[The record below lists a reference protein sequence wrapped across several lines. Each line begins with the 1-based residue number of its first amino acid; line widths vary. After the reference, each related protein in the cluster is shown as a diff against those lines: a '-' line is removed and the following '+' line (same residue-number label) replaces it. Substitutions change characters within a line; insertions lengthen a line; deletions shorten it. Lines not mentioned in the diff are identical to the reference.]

1 MINTIFVIVSVV
13 FAILCIA
20 NMIYSIVKFR
30 SRNVESYMKERETRK
45 QEFLNGK

>member
-1 MINTIFVIVSVV
+1 MINTIFIIVSVI

-20 NMIYSIVKFR
+20 NIIYSIVKFR
-30 SRNVESYMKERETRK
+30 SRNVESYMKERQMRK